1 MGKYQIEEMEGF
13 LSRIFLEKKV
23 KKAILFGSMARGTES
38 KRSDLDLLIIVD
50 TDKRFFD
57 RYDDFI
63 DIYDKLPG
71 WLVDLLIYTPKEF
84 EAISH
89 RKFIQT
95 IIKEGKTIYEH

>member
-1 MGKYQIEEMEGF
+1 MGKYQIEEVGNL
-13 LSRIFLEKKV
+13 LSRVFSEKKV

-38 KRSDLDLLIIVD
+38 KKSDVDLLIVVN
-50 TDKRFFD
+50 TNKRFFD

-63 DIYDKLPG
+63 EIYDRLPG
-71 WLVDLLIYTPKEF
+71 FSVDMLIYTPEEF

-95 IIKEGKTIYEH
+95 IIKEGKTVYEH